1 MKKFTLL
8 LITILLNQTIIFS
21 QSCLPEGI
29 VFFSQSAV
37 DNFQIN
43 YPGCTII
50 EGDVDITGDIS
61 NLNGLSML
69 TSIEGELWCVENDTM
84 INFNGLNNLESVGGL
99 QIGGFDRLK
108 NFTGLEN
115 LSTIGGQFFIGFND
129 SIIDFS
135 GLNSLTYIGSD
146 INIGLNPN
154 LSNLTG
160 LENLLS
166 TGGNITFHD
175 NDSLS
180 DLTSLENLII
190 INGSININ
198 DNDNLEDLTG
208 IHNISSESIINIAIS
223 ENDNLS
229 TCEVQSIC
237 DYLSDPSGT
246 ISISNNE
253 TGCNSQSEVETAC
266 ENVSIEEF
274 ISNKSFEIFPN
285 PAKNKLTIRNNKEL
299 IIKGINIINQ
309 LGEKVYST
317 KTNVNI
323 IDISKLNTGIY
334 FVEIIA
340 GHNNFRKK
348 LIVN

>member
-1 MKKFTLL
+1 
-8 LITILLNQTIIFS
+8 
-21 QSCLPEGI
+21 LPEGI
-29 VFFSQSAV
+29 EFNSQTEIDS
-37 DNFQIN
+37 FQTN
-43 YPGCTII
+43 YPNCTEI
-50 EGDVDITGDIS
+50 EGQVQILGNNIY
-61 NLNGLSML
+61 NLNGLNILTIIGDDLSIAENDFLNDLSGLNNLTSIGGSLFLMGVDGINGLLGFDALMTINDNLQIGYCDSLINLTGLNSLSFVGGNIFIEINPLLSDLSGIENLTATGGGLSIYNNNNLVNLNGLQNL
-69 TSIEGELWCVENDTM
+69 TSIEGHITIHENE
-84 INFNGLNNLESVGGL
+84 ILESLNG
-99 QIGGFDRLK
+99 IK
-108 NFTGLEN
+108 NIQSASITN
-115 LSTIGGQFFIGFND
+115 L
-129 SIIDFS
+129 
-135 GLNSLTYIGSD
+135 
-146 INIGLNPN
+146 
-154 LSNLTG
+154 
-160 LENLLS
+160 
-166 TGGNITFHD
+166 
-175 NDSLS
+175 
-180 DLTSLENLII
+180 
-190 INGSININ
+190 
-198 DNDNLEDLTG
+198 
-208 IHNISSESIINIAIS
+208 NISNNSS
-223 ENDNLS
+223 LS

-274 ISNKSFEIFPN
+274 MSNKLFEIFPN

-348 LIVN
+348 LIIN